1 MGRQFFTITHPWHQH
16 LAQNE
21 YLTGVRSGTQAS
33 RWRRTAEGLAEPLP
47 SVMGRVKAWEQAL
60 LCLGPGDPHPWH
72 AVAVGQ
78 GG

>member
-47 SVMGRVKAWEQAL
+47 SVMGRVKAWGAGTAL
-60 LCLGPGDPHPWH
+60 PGPW
-72 AVAVGQ
+72 
-78 GG
+78 